1 MPIGAPPRQ
10 MATRNVGLNPL
21 RTIRMASSIESRS
34 SDWAEMKTFSTA
46 GEALGDVT
54 NAFSRRR
61 PRHSDTSSTLQRARV
76 PIRARGGPLASG
88 FRSIGE
94 HLKLP
99 FSARALGLG
108 VTP

>member
-21 RTIRMASSIESRS
+21 RTIRMASSIESRI

-54 NAFSRRR
+54 NAFLRRR
-61 PRHSDTSSTLQRARV
+61 PRHSDTSSPRQRARARFALDRRTFEVAV
-76 PIRARGGPLASG
+76 PAS
-88 FRSIGE
+88 
-94 HLKLP
+94 
-99 FSARALGLG
+99 ALGRG
-108 VTP
+108 VPP

>member
-34 SDWAEMKTFSTA
+34 SDWAEMNTFSTA

-54 NAFSRRR
+54 NAFLRRR
-61 PRHSDTSSTLQRARV
+61 PRHSDTSSTLQKSEGTDSRS
-76 PIRARGGPLASG
+76 GGPLANG
-88 FRSIGE
+88 FHSIGR

-99 FSARALGLG
+99 SPRGLLGSA
-108 VTP
+108 